1 MATILFGGSAANPP
15 TLAGHGSVLQ
25 AIAGYSRLYQCVKK
39 VVWIPSGS
47 RGDKHLL
54 PAELRRRMI
63 EMTFPEEW
71 LLSQGVSI
79 EIDWRDIDGKN
90 TPTVDIFHEAFRMYP
105 NDDIVWYTGADSVA
119 PIRKYGGRSEIQA
132 KWKRGNE
139 LWLNPYYRFII
150 LPRQGWKHPRD
161 LELPFGHF
169 SWINAELP
177 DVSSSEV
184 RRMVRS
190 GEAVPEGWLAPG
202 VEEMLKLYYS
212 MCEEG

>member
-25 AIAGYSRLYQCVKK
+25 AVAGHCKLYRYMK

-47 RGDKHLL
+47 RSDKDLL

-71 LLSQGVSI
+71 LLSQGVPI
-79 EIDWRDIDGKN
+79 EIDWRDIDGEN
-90 TPTVDIFHEAFRMYP
+90 TPTIDIFHEAFLKYSH
-105 NDDIVWYTGADSVA
+105 DDIVWYTGADSVA
-119 PIRKYGGRSEIQA
+119 PIRKYGGRSEIQV

-139 LWLNPYYRFII
+139 LWSNPLYRFII
-150 LPRQGWKHPRD
+150 LPRQGWKHPFNMR
-161 LELPFGHF
+161 LPGHF
-169 SWINAELP
+169 SWIHDMLP
-177 DVSSSEV
+177 DVSSSKV
-184 RRMVRS
+184 RRMVCS

-212 MCEEG
+212 ACEES